1 MNNFE
6 HADATTIADA
16 ISLLA
21 SNGSSVPIAGGTD
34 LLTQIKLGLI
44 KPGRLVN
51 LKTIPG
57 LDLITVVNNGLNI
70 GALANLDTI
79 ANNSVVRVQYPALI
93 KAIEVTASPQLRNS
107 GTVGGNLAQGPRCWY
122 YRGQFQCWMKGGE
135 RCYARNGENSHHAI
149 FGNGR
154 CNQVHPSDL
163 APVLIALGAEINI
176 EGIRGRRTIPLSD
189 LFQIPHEGSRQLT
202 ILDPGEIITM
212 IHLPTPVSG
221 SRSTYFKA
229 MERKVW
235 SFALASVAVQLVI
248 EDGVIRNPVIVLGGV
263 APKPWRLPK
272 SEESLRNQTIN
283 REVIPAAA
291 ETAVEGAQPLNANHY
306 KIPLVKG
313 ILTEVLYDI
322 LGLNQ

>member
-189 LFQIPHEGSRQLT
+189 LFQIPHEGSWQLT

-283 REVIPAAA
+283 REVITAAA

>member
-189 LFQIPHEGSRQLT
+189 LFQIPLEGSRQLT

-229 MERKVW
+229 MERRVW

-272 SEESLRNQTIN
+272 SEESLRNQPIN
-283 REVIPAAA
+283 REVITAAA

-313 ILTEVLYDI
+313 ILTEVLSDI

>member
-79 ANNSVVRVQYPALI
+79 ANNSVVRGQYPALI

-221 SRSTYFKA
+221 IRSTYFKA

-283 REVIPAAA
+283 REVITAAA

-313 ILTEVLYDI
+313 ILTEVLSDI

>member
-79 ANNSVVRVQYPALI
+79 ANNSVVRVQYPVLI

-272 SEESLRNQTIN
+272 SEESLRNQPIN
-283 REVIPAAA
+283 REVITAAA

-313 ILTEVLYDI
+313 ILTEVLSDI

>member
-283 REVIPAAA
+283 REVITAAA

-313 ILTEVLYDI
+313 ILTEVLSDI

>member
-79 ANNSVVRVQYPALI
+79 ANNSVVRVQYPVLI

-107 GTVGGNLAQGPRCWY
+107 GTVGANLAQGPRCWY

-283 REVIPAAA
+283 REVITAAA

-313 ILTEVLYDI
+313 ILTEVLSDI

>member
-79 ANNSVVRVQYPALI
+79 ANNSVVRVQYPVLI

-221 SRSTYFKA
+221 IRSTYFKA

-272 SEESLRNQTIN
+272 SEESLRNQPIN
-283 REVIPAAA
+283 REVITAAA

-313 ILTEVLYDI
+313 ILTEVLSDI

>member
-44 KPGRLVN
+44 KPARLVN

-229 MERKVW
+229 MERRVW

-272 SEESLRNQTIN
+272 SEESLRNQPIN
-283 REVIPAAA
+283 REVITAAA

-313 ILTEVLYDI
+313 ILTEVLSDI

>member
-6 HADATTIADA
+6 HVDATSVAQA
-16 ISLLA
+16 ISLLG

-44 KPGRLVN
+44 KPDRLVN

-57 LDLITVVNNGLNI
+57 LDLITFNDSGLNI
-70 GALANLDTI
+70 GPLVKLDVI
-79 ANNSVVRVQYPALI
+79 ASNKTVQKQYPAII
-93 KAIEVTASPQLRNS
+93 KAIEVIASPQLRNA
-107 GTVGGNLAQGPRCWY
+107 GTIGGNLVQGPRCWY
-122 YRGQFQCWMKGGE
+122 YRGQFRCWLKQGE

-176 EGIRGRRTIPLSD
+176 EGKRGQRTIPLSD

-202 ILDPGEIITM
+202 ILDPGEIVTG
-212 IHLPTPVSG
+212 IHLPAPVPG
-221 SRSTYFKA
+221 SRSIYLKA

-235 SFALASVAVQLVI
+235 AFALASVAVQLVI
-248 EDGVIRNPVIVLGGV
+248 EDGVIRNPTIVLGGV
-263 APKPWRLPK
+263 APKPWRLPE
-272 SEESLRNQTIN
+272 SEEILRNQKIK
-283 REVIPAAA
+283 REAITAAA
-291 ETAVEGAQPLNANHY
+291 EVAVAGAQPLNGNHY

-313 ILTEVLYDI
+313 ILTEALSSI
-322 LGLNQ
+322 LELNQ

>member
-6 HADATTIADA
+6 HADATSVAEA
-16 ISLLA
+16 ISLLD

-34 LLTQIKLGLI
+34 LLTQMKLGLI
-44 KPGRLVN
+44 KPYRLVN

-57 LDLITVVNNGLNI
+57 LDLITVVNTGLNI
-70 GALANLDTI
+70 GALAKLDTI
-79 ANNSVVRVQYPALI
+79 ANNKVVREQYSALI
-93 KAIEVTASPQLRNS
+93 KAIEVIASPQLRNS

-122 YRGQFQCWMKGGE
+122 YRGQFHCWMKQGE

-163 APVLIALGAEINI
+163 APILIALGAEINI
-176 EGIRGRRTIPLSD
+176 EGIRGQRTIPLSD
-189 LFQIPHEGSRQLT
+189 FFQLPHEGSRQLT
-202 ILDPGEIITM
+202 ILDPGEIITSV
-212 IHLPTPVSG
+212 HLPAPAPG
-221 SRSTYFKA
+221 GRSTYLKA

-235 SFALASVAVQLVI
+235 AFALASVAVQLVI

-272 SEESLRNQTIN
+272 SEDILRNQKIT
-283 REVIPAAA
+283 REVISEASDV
-291 ETAVEGAQPLNANHY
+291 AVEGAQPLNSNHY

-313 ILTEVLYDI
+313 ILAEALSNI
-322 LGLNQ
+322 LELNQ

>member
-272 SEESLRNQTIN
+272 SEESLRNQPIN
-283 REVIPAAA
+283 REVITAAV
-291 ETAVEGAQPLNANHY
+291 ETAVEGAQPLSANHY

-313 ILTEVLYDI
+313 ILTEVLSDI

>member
-283 REVIPAAA
+283 REVITAAA

>member
-1 MNNFE
+1 
-6 HADATTIADA
+6 
-16 ISLLA
+16 
-21 SNGSSVPIAGGTD
+21 
-34 LLTQIKLGLI
+34 
-44 KPGRLVN
+44 
-51 LKTIPG
+51 
-57 LDLITVVNNGLNI
+57 LITVVNNGLNI

-272 SEESLRNQTIN
+272 SEESLRNQPIN
-283 REVIPAAA
+283 REVITAAV
-291 ETAVEGAQPLNANHY
+291 ETAVEGAQPLSANHY

-313 ILTEVLYDI
+313 ILTEVLSDI

>member
-79 ANNSVVRVQYPALI
+79 ANNSVVRVQYPVLI

-154 CNQVHPSDL
+154 CNRCIH
-163 APVLIALGAEINI
+163 
-176 EGIRGRRTIPLSD
+176 RTW
-189 LFQIPHEGSRQLT
+189 HR
-202 ILDPGEIITM
+202 
-212 IHLPTPVSG
+212 
-221 SRSTYFKA
+221 Y
-229 MERKVW
+229 
-235 SFALASVAVQLVI
+235 
-248 EDGVIRNPVIVLGGV
+248 
-263 APKPWRLPK
+263 
-272 SEESLRNQTIN
+272 
-283 REVIPAAA
+283 
-291 ETAVEGAQPLNANHY
+291 
-306 KIPLVKG
+306 
-313 ILTEVLYDI
+313 
-322 LGLNQ
+322 

>member
-272 SEESLRNQTIN
+272 SEESLRNQPIN
-283 REVIPAAA
+283 REVITAAA
-291 ETAVEGAQPLNANHY
+291 ETAVEGAQPLSANHY

-313 ILTEVLYDI
+313 ILTEVLSDI

>member
-6 HADATTIADA
+6 HADATSVAEA
-16 ISLLA
+16 ISLLG
-21 SNGSSVPIAGGTD
+21 SNGSSVAIAGGTD

-51 LKTIPG
+51 LKTIPD
-57 LDLITVVNNGLNI
+57 LDLITLVNNGLNI
-70 GALANLDTI
+70 GALAKLDTI
-79 ANNSVVRVQYPALI
+79 ANNKVVQEQYPVLI
-93 KAIEVTASPQLRNS
+93 QAIEVTASMQLRNS

-122 YRGQFQCWMKGGE
+122 YRGQFHCWMKQGE
-135 RCYARNGENSHHAI
+135 LCYARNGENSHHAI

-189 LFQIPHEGSRQLT
+189 LFQIPHESRRQLT
-202 ILDPGEIITM
+202 ILDPGEIITSV
-212 IHLPTPVSG
+212 HLPAPVPG
-221 SRSTYFKA
+221 SRSTYLKA
-229 MERKVW
+229 RERKVW
-235 SFALASVAVQLVI
+235 AFALASVAAQLVI

-272 SEESLRNQTIN
+272 SEDTLRNQKIS
-283 REVIPAAA
+283 REVITKAT
-291 ETAVEGAQPLNANHY
+291 EVAVEEAQPLNANRY

-313 ILTEVLYDI
+313 ILTEALSSI
-322 LGLNQ
+322 LELNR

>member
-44 KPGRLVN
+44 KPARLVN

-272 SEESLRNQTIN
+272 SEESLRNQPIN
-283 REVIPAAA
+283 REVITAAV

-313 ILTEVLYDI
+313 ILTEVLSDI

>member
-6 HADATTIADA
+6 HADATSVAEA
-16 ISLLA
+16 ISLLG

-44 KPGRLVN
+44 KPDQLVN

-57 LDLITVVNNGLNI
+57 LDLITVVNTGLNI
-70 GALANLDTI
+70 GALAKLDTI
-79 ANNSVVRVQYPALI
+79 ANNKVVREQYPALI
-93 KAIEVTASPQLRNS
+93 KAIEVIASPQLRNS
-107 GTVGGNLAQGPRCWY
+107 GTIGGNLAQGPRCWY
-122 YRGQFQCWMKGGE
+122 YRGKFHCWMKQGE

-163 APVLIALGAEINI
+163 APVLIALGAEISI

-189 LFQIPHEGSRQLT
+189 LFQIPHDGSRQLT
-202 ILDPGEIITM
+202 ILDRGEIITSA
-212 IHLPTPVSG
+212 HLPSPAPG
-221 SRSTYFKA
+221 GRSIYLKA

-235 SFALASVAVQLVI
+235 SFALASVAAQLII
-248 EDGVIRNPVIVLGGV
+248 EDEVIRNPVIVLGGV

-272 SEESLRNQTIN
+272 SEDALRNQKIS
-283 REVIPAAA
+283 REVITAAA
-291 ETAVEGAQPLNANHY
+291 EVAVEGAQPLNSNHY

-313 ILTEVLYDI
+313 ILTEALSSI
-322 LGLNQ
+322 LELNQ

>member
-6 HADATTIADA
+6 HADATSVAEA
-16 ISLLA
+16 ISLLD

-34 LLTQIKLGLI
+34 LLTQMKLGLI
-44 KPGRLVN
+44 KPYRLVN

-57 LDLITVVNNGLNI
+57 LDLITVVNTGLNI
-70 GALANLDTI
+70 GALAKLDTI
-79 ANNSVVRVQYPALI
+79 ANNKVVREQYSALI
-93 KAIEVTASPQLRNS
+93 KAIEVIASPQLRNS

-122 YRGQFQCWMKGGE
+122 YRGQFHCWMKQGE

-163 APVLIALGAEINI
+163 APILIALGAEINI
-176 EGIRGRRTIPLSD
+176 EGIRGQRTIPLSD
-189 LFQIPHEGSRQLT
+189 FFQLPHEGSRQLT
-202 ILDPGEIITM
+202 ILDPGEIITSV
-212 IHLPTPVSG
+212 HLPAPTPG
-221 SRSTYFKA
+221 GRSTYLKA

-235 SFALASVAVQLVI
+235 AFALASVAVQLVI

-272 SEESLRNQTIN
+272 SEDILRNQKIT
-283 REVIPAAA
+283 REVISKASDV
-291 ETAVEGAQPLNANHY
+291 AVEGAQPLNSNHY

-313 ILTEVLYDI
+313 ILAEALSNI
-322 LGLNQ
+322 LELNQ

>member
-79 ANNSVVRVQYPALI
+79 ANNSVVRVQYPVLI

-283 REVIPAAA
+283 REVITAAA

-313 ILTEVLYDI
+313 ILTEVLSDI

>member
-229 MERKVW
+229 MERRVW

-283 REVIPAAA
+283 REVITAAA

-313 ILTEVLYDI
+313 ILTEVLSDI

>member
-51 LKTIPG
+51 LKTIPC

-79 ANNSVVRVQYPALI
+79 ANNSVVRGQYPALI

-189 LFQIPHEGSRQLT
+189 LFQIPHEGSWQLT

-221 SRSTYFKA
+221 IRSTYFKA

-283 REVIPAAA
+283 REVITAAA

-313 ILTEVLYDI
+313 ILTEVLSDI

>member
-1 MNNFE
+1 MNKFE
-6 HADATTIADA
+6 HADAASVAEA

-21 SNGSSVPIAGGTD
+21 SNGTSVPIAGGTD

-57 LDLITVVNNGLNI
+57 LDLITVVNTGLNI
-70 GALANLDTI
+70 RALAKLDAV
-79 ANNSVVRVQYPALI
+79 ANNRVVREQYPAII

-122 YRGQFQCWMKGGE
+122 YRGQFHCWMKQGE

-154 CNQVHPSDL
+154 CNQAHPSDL
-163 APVLIALGAEINI
+163 APVLIALGAEISI

-189 LFQIPHEGSRQLT
+189 LFQIPHEDSRQLT

-212 IHLPTPVSG
+212 IHLPAPVSG

-235 SFALASVAVQLVI
+235 AFALASVAVQLVV
-248 EDGVIRNPVIVLGGV
+248 EDGVIRSPVIILGGV

-272 SEESLRNQTIN
+272 SEEMLRNQKIS
-283 REVIPAAA
+283 REVITKAA
-291 ETAVEGAQPLNANHY
+291 EVAVEGALPLNANHY

-313 ILTEVLYDI
+313 ILTEALSGVLE
-322 LGLNQ
+322 LNQ

>member
-272 SEESLRNQTIN
+272 SEESLRNQPIN
-283 REVIPAAA
+283 REVITAAA

>member
-6 HADATTIADA
+6 HADATSVAEA
-16 ISLLA
+16 ISLLD

-34 LLTQIKLGLI
+34 LLTQMKLGLI
-44 KPGRLVN
+44 KPYRLVN

-57 LDLITVVNNGLNI
+57 LDLITVVNTGLNI
-70 GALANLDTI
+70 GALAKLDTI
-79 ANNSVVRVQYPALI
+79 ANNKVVREQYSALI
-93 KAIEVTASPQLRNS
+93 KAIEVIASPQLRNS

-122 YRGQFQCWMKGGE
+122 YRGQFHCWMKQGE

-163 APVLIALGAEINI
+163 APILIALGAEINI
-176 EGIRGRRTIPLSD
+176 EGIRGQRTIPLSD
-189 LFQIPHEGSRQLT
+189 FFQLPHEGSRQLT
-202 ILDPGEIITM
+202 ILDPGEIITSV
-212 IHLPTPVSG
+212 HLPAPTPG
-221 SRSTYFKA
+221 GRSTYLKA

-235 SFALASVAVQLVI
+235 AFALASVAVQLVI

-272 SEESLRNQTIN
+272 SEDILRNQKIT
-283 REVIPAAA
+283 REVISEASDV
-291 ETAVEGAQPLNANHY
+291 AVEGAQPLNSNHY

-313 ILTEVLYDI
+313 ILAEALSNI
-322 LGLNQ
+322 LELNQ

>member
-189 LFQIPHEGSRQLT
+189 LFQIPH
-202 ILDPGEIITM
+202 
-212 IHLPTPVSG
+212 
-221 SRSTYFKA
+221 
-229 MERKVW
+229 
-235 SFALASVAVQLVI
+235 
-248 EDGVIRNPVIVLGGV
+248 
-263 APKPWRLPK
+263 
-272 SEESLRNQTIN
+272 
-283 REVIPAAA
+283 
-291 ETAVEGAQPLNANHY
+291 
-306 KIPLVKG
+306 
-313 ILTEVLYDI
+313 
-322 LGLNQ
+322 

>member
-51 LKTIPG
+51 LKTIPC

-79 ANNSVVRVQYPALI
+79 ANNSVVRGQYPALI

-107 GTVGGNLAQGPRCWY
+107 GTVGGNLAHRARCWY

-189 LFQIPHEGSRQLT
+189 LFQIPHEGSWQLT

-221 SRSTYFKA
+221 IRSTYFKA

-283 REVIPAAA
+283 REVITAAA

-313 ILTEVLYDI
+313 ILTEVLSDI

>member
-79 ANNSVVRVQYPALI
+79 ANNSVVRGQYPALI

-283 REVIPAAA
+283 REVITAAA

-313 ILTEVLYDI
+313 ILTEVLSDI

>member
-79 ANNSVVRVQYPALI
+79 ANNSVVRGQYPALI

-189 LFQIPHEGSRQLT
+189 LFQIPHEGSWQLT

-283 REVIPAAA
+283 REVITAAA

-313 ILTEVLYDI
+313 ILTEVLSDI

>member
-6 HADATTIADA
+6 HADATSVAEA
-16 ISLLA
+16 ISLLG

-44 KPGRLVN
+44 KPDQLVN

-57 LDLITVVNNGLNI
+57 LDLIAVVNTGLNI
-70 GALANLDTI
+70 GALAKLDTI
-79 ANNSVVRVQYPALI
+79 ANNKVVREQYPALI
-93 KAIEVTASPQLRNS
+93 KAIEVIASPQLRNS
-107 GTVGGNLAQGPRCWY
+107 GTIGGNLAQGPRCWY
-122 YRGQFQCWMKGGE
+122 YRGKFHCWMKQGE

-163 APVLIALGAEINI
+163 APVLIALGAEISI

-189 LFQIPHEGSRQLT
+189 LFQIPHDGSRQLT
-202 ILDPGEIITM
+202 ILDRGEIITSA
-212 IHLPTPVSG
+212 HLPSPAPG
-221 SRSTYFKA
+221 GRSIYLKA

-235 SFALASVAVQLVI
+235 SFALASVAAQLII
-248 EDGVIRNPVIVLGGV
+248 EDEVIRNPVIVLGGV

-272 SEESLRNQTIN
+272 SEDALRNQKIS
-283 REVIPAAA
+283 REVITAAA
-291 ETAVEGAQPLNANHY
+291 EVAVEGAQPLNSNHY

-313 ILTEVLYDI
+313 ILTEALSSI
-322 LGLNQ
+322 LELNQ